1 MAAKISIY
9 QTDKPN
15 RQNTKLNILSVR
27 ATRKLREW
35 LIHYLPAE
43 ITGTI
48 TAFAAFFITKNI
60 TGSLAAAAIV
70 GSVGETLG
78 YYAAALGSEV
88 FRQWRF
94 HHIHARFKR
103 IWLTSVRSLSNLLV
117 EFGPAE
123 IIDSIIVRPGLFY
136 LFPLWLGGHL
146 WLALLAAKLLSDL
159 AFYTFAIAGYEIRK
173 KLLPERVN

>member
-1 MAAKISIY
+1 M
-9 QTDKPN
+9 
-15 RQNTKLNILSVR
+15 RILSVR

-48 TAFAAFFITKNI
+48 TAFAAFFITKNA
-60 TGSLAAAAIV
+60 TDSLAAAAIV
-70 GSVGETLG
+70 GSVGETIG
-78 YYAAALGSEV
+78 YYAAALGGEV
-88 FRQWRF
+88 FRQWRS
-94 HHIHARFKR
+94 HHMHARFKR
-103 IWLTSVRSLSNLLV
+103 IWLTSVRSLGNLIV

-123 IIDSIIVRPGLFY
+123 IVDSLVVRPGLFY
-136 LFPLWLGGHL
+136 LLPLWFSGHL

-173 KLLPERVN
+173 KLLPQRIN